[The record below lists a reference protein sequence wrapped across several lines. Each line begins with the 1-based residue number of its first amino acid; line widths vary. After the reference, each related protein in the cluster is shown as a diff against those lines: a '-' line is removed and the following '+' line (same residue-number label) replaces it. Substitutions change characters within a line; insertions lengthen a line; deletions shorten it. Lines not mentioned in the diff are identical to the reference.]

1 MTGVE
6 PIELETPFGRLRGE
20 QSGGVAA
27 FRRVPYAEA
36 PIGQRRFELPG
47 RAPRWQ
53 GVRDAVTPGPIPPQL
68 PSRLEAVMGSY
79 HAERGLPASRYLDEP
94 TEGRP
99 RARPRFR
106 PRRCLHDRRWV
117 SPLL

>member
-1 MTGVE
+1 MRGRARPPGTSPEARMTGVE

-20 QSGGVAA
+20 RSGGVAA

-53 GVRDAVTPGPIPPQL
+53 CVRDAVTPGPIPPQL

-79 HAERGLPASRYLDEP
+79 HAGQSED
-94 TEGRP
+94 
-99 RARPRFR
+99 
-106 PRRCLHDRRWV
+106 CLHLDIWT
-117 SPLL
+117 S